1 MKRSKH
7 SWREEIRII
16 ELIEQSVFLVRSTFS
31 AYGWIYYLSTIPFII
46 TLMHFWS
53 IMSSKLIM
61 PYEIS
66 RFALLLNVL
75 FWIIVTGQ
83 AIYCR
88 ALMSTLMDEKPGF
101 SLSDLSNTALN
112 GIFVQPLAIILQIIS
127 FILVF
132 PLGYAIIFSQYLFI
146 VSSDPGISILK
157 TIKTA
162 YRFAT
167 QETIYQHLVLF
178 FLISL
183 FLIIFS
189 NTTLTIFLLPQM
201 LKKFFNLETVF
212 TQSAFSVLNTTFI
225 MIARC
230 ISYLIFDPIC
240 KGFFVKLYF
249 HVKSRSSGEDIMAEC
264 RRLSQ
269 KRGLKKGFIGMLL
282 IIGLICACPSH
293 GLARESHKKIS
304 DMGKA
309 DNGIEKSQVEKL
321 DRAII
326 EVSKDDL
333 YRWRYRNKKA
343 MKPKKENGFILQMIE
358 DLFRTLGNWLKPVV
372 KFMDKTINRI
382 IKALRKWF
390 SMDDW
395 FRKEPTEPFWSDIWP
410 QLLTIVTVL
419 IFLMGVI
426 YLFWQHH
433 KDKVTIIRSKKR
445 KIPDLTEEEV
455 DATELE
461 EEEWLKLGKE
471 LRAKGELT
479 LALRSVFL
487 AILSFFHRKNCLS
500 FERYK
505 TNYNYLSEVRENSR
519 NNMEM
524 IDQFRLCID
533 IFERSWYGKYPVD
546 MEILERFQTH
556 QKAIM
561 EKFQF

>member
-1 MKRSKH
+1 
-7 SWREEIRII
+7 
-16 ELIEQSVFLVRSTFS
+16 
-31 AYGWIYYLSTIPFII
+31 
-46 TLMHFWS
+46 MHFWS

-66 RFALLLNVL
+66 RFALLLTLL
-75 FWIIVTGQ
+75 FWIKVTGQ

-112 GIFVQPLAIILQIIS
+112 AIFVHPFAIIFLIIS
-127 FILVF
+127 SILLF
-132 PLGYAIIFSQYLFI
+132 PMGYAIIFSQYLFI
-146 VSSDPGISILK
+146 ASTEHGISIVKTLK
-157 TIKTA
+157 TS

-167 QETIYQHLVLF
+167 QETIYQHLVLC

-189 NTTLTIFLLPQM
+189 NTTLTLFLLPQM
-201 LKKFFNLETVF
+201 LKKLFNLETVF
-212 TQSAFSVLNTTFI
+212 TQSAFSFLNTTFI
-225 MIARC
+225 MIAIC

-240 KGFFVKLYF
+240 KGFYVKLYF

-269 KRGLKKGFIGMLL
+269 KRDIKKGFIGMLL
-282 IIGLICACPSH
+282 IIGLICAFPYH

-304 DMGKA
+304 DNMGNLYKR
-309 DNGIEKSQVEKL
+309 IEKSQVEEL

-326 EVSKDDL
+326 EVSKNDI
-333 YRWRYRNKKA
+333 YRWRYRDKKA

-358 DLFRTLGNWLKPVV
+358 DLFRTLGNWLEPVV
-372 KFMDKTINRI
+372 RFLDKTINRI
-382 IKALRKWF
+382 IKALKKWF

-410 QLLTIVTVL
+410 QLLTTVTVL

-433 KDKVTIIRSKKR
+433 KDKVTIIQSKKR
-445 KIPDLTEEEV
+445 KIPDLREEEV
-455 DATELE
+455 DATKLE

-487 AILSFFHRKNCLS
+487 AILSFFHRKNYLS

-519 NNMEM
+519 NNMNM
-524 IDQFRLCID
+524 VDQFRLCID

-546 MEILERFQTH
+546 METLERFQTH

-561 EKFQF
+561 EKFLF